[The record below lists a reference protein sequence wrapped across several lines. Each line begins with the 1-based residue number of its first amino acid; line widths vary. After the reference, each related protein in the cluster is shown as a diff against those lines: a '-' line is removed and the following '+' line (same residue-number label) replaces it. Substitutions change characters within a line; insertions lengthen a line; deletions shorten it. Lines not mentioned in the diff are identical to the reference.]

1 MRKFYSIPLI
11 FFILAAS
18 LGLFLRWQFISPTP
32 GVNFRWFLHSHSHVM
47 FLGWAFN
54 IIYLSFVQHHVPA
67 FRQQAFYKLFI
78 GLQVLVTAMMIS
90 FPVQGYGTWSIIF
103 STLHTFGALAF
114 IILFF
119 RRTRGPGTVS
129 LWFARMALI
138 FFAISTAG
146 PFSLGY
152 LMANGFGQ
160 TVWYNLSIYY
170 YLHFQYNGFFLFGVI
185 AMFLQLLEIK
195 DIRFNVKGTMS
206 FGKWLAVACIPAY
219 TLSVLFAKP
228 PAVLYIIGAG
238 AAAMQLVALYKLVGV
253 LKPMAGQLAMRF
265 QRVSHTMLS
274 VILSAFC
281 VKLVLQL
288 ASAHP
293 DIADLAYE
301 LRPVVIAYLHLVL
314 VGIVSLFLI
323 VWYLEKNLAHLNTTR
338 LALAVLLTGFV
349 GSEICLILV
358 PWWSA
363 ISAEG
368 ISSSGMVFAFSI
380 PMFAGAVLLYIAFL
394 RKSLSMAAS
403 SRSNPDKN
411 QFLV

>member
-11 FFILAAS
+11 FFVLAAS

-54 IIYLSFVQHHVPA
+54 IIYLSFVQHHIPA
-67 FRQQAFYKLFI
+67 SRQQAFYKLFI

-90 FPVQGYGTWSIIF
+90 FPIQGYGTWSIIF

-129 LWFARMALI
+129 LWFARMGLI

-195 DIRFNVKGTMS
+195 EIRFNVKGMMS

-219 TLSVLFAKP
+219 ALSVLFAKP
-228 PAVLYIIGAG
+228 PAVVYIIGAA
-238 AAAMQLVALYKLVGV
+238 AAAMQLFALYMLIGV
-253 LKPMAGQLAMRF
+253 LKPLASQLAMRF
-265 QRVSHTMLS
+265 QRVSYTMLWL
-274 VILSAFC
+274 ILSAFC
-281 VKLVLQL
+281 LKLVLQL

-314 VGIVSLFLI
+314 VGIISLFLI
-323 VWYLEKNLAHLNTTR
+323 VWYLEKNLATLNTTR

-363 ISAEG
+363 ISAGG
-368 ISSSGMVFAFSI
+368 ISFSGMVFAFSV

-394 RKSLSMAAS
+394 RKSLSAARP

-411 QFLV
+411 QFPM